1 MGFADSKSNSVGV
14 VAFMN
19 VDYEWQRPYV
29 EAVLE
34 TDRTKLP
41 QRIEQAY
48 ATIHART
55 QELSQDHQGTPEE
68 RLAIDFAMNCLTL
81 LSKEIVVP
89 KPPTSRASASP
100 E

>member
-1 MGFADSKSNSVGV
+1 
-14 VAFMN
+14 MN

-55 QELSQDHQGTPEE
+55 QELSQDPQGTPEE
-68 RLAIDFAMNCLTL
+68 RLAIDFALNCLML
-81 LSKEIVVP
+81 LSKEIALP
-89 KPPTSRASASP
+89 NPQFSRASANP